1 MLPSGMKPGARDVW
15 GCRLH
20 VWGCRLHARVAGFV
34 GTTSQFYFHY
44 GYLRTANLLLTGVVG
59 VKATL
64 LTTYLLLTHY
74 LLTYVLLTCSSPA
87 SWVWKPRFCVVAGLR
102 TNSGRVGS

>member
-44 GYLRTANLLLTGVVG
+44 GYLRTANLLLTGIVGVEAPLLSRRRVAHELGTRGLLVVG
-59 VKATL
+59 SK
-64 LTTYLLLTHY
+64 
-74 LLTYVLLTCSSPA
+74 
-87 SWVWKPRFCVVAGLR
+87 
-102 TNSGRVGS
+102 

>member
-1 MLPSGMKPGARDVW
+1 MNQTVTAAARQRRVARVSGAKYGENVLPSGMKPGARDVW

-74 LLTYVLLTCSSPA
+74 LLA
-87 SWVWKPRFCVVAGLR
+87 
-102 TNSGRVGS
+102 